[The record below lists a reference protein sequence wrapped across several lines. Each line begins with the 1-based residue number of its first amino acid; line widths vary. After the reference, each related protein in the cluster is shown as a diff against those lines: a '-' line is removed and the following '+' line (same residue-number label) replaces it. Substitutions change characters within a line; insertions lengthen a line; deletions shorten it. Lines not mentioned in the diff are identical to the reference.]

1 MLYIIGYAL
10 HMVVSFLF
18 FILIPFPLLIKGSLL
33 DNTGKF
39 IFLLRIYKRII
50 WFAHGGIII
59 ALISGFMLSTQLV
72 SVWFVSVLILWLI
85 ISALLGMTAKMVR
98 IILEKKIEN
107 VETVEEI
114 KKLRLYS
121 LLLMIGIITMFSLKF
136 LRYIW

>member
-121 LLLMIGIITMFSLKF
+121 LLLMVGIITMFSLKF